1 MGSSREGVNGLP
13 RAPARGENSCVRRR
27 RRRALDLR
35 EVYRRLRARRGPA
48 GWWPAQTPFEVCLG
62 AILVQN
68 TAWPNVEK
76 ALAVLRAHGLVSYES
91 LQDMPPSALAPL
103 IRPSGCF
110 NVKARRVRA
119 FLDFLGREYEGRVER
134 MAAADPWTLR
144 AQLLAVPGIGPETA
158 DSIALYAAG
167 RPLFVVDAYTRRVF
181 ARLGPTT
188 SSSASSWTRSPRTRP
203 STTTTTRRSCCWPR
217 RSAGRV
223 PRAGHAPWTTSVRP
237 PRARRPAPRRA
248 KMRTVLGA
256 SRFRREQR
264 PRAMQA
270 ERATG
275 S

>member
-1 MGSSREGVNGLP
+1 M
-13 RAPARGENSCVRRR
+13 RRR

-181 ARLGPTT
+181 ARLGLVAGDEPYDVLQRLFMDALPADAALYNDYHAQVVLLAKEVCRPRPACGSCPLDDLCPTAPRAAAR
-188 SSSASSWTRSPRTRP
+188 SSA
-203 STTTTTRRSCCWPR
+203 C
-217 RSAGRV
+217 
-223 PRAGHAPWTTSVRP
+223 
-237 PRARRPAPRRA
+237 
-248 KMRTVLGA
+248 
-256 SRFRREQR
+256 
-264 PRAMQA
+264 
-270 ERATG
+270 
-275 S
+275 